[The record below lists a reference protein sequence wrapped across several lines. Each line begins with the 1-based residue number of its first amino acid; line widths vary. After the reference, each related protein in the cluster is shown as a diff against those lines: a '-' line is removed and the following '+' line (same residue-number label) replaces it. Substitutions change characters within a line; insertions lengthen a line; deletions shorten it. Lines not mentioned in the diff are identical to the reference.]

1 MFPKCLI
8 VIFLLTVVFCKA
20 MTVSSIKNGNWESAS
35 TWSSG
40 QVPTN
45 PDSIIVK
52 HYLVTNYSLTLS
64 SPTVLYITST
74 GTICGDYLMKTLCG
88 SKFINYGHLY
98 LGSIETRDGSN
109 YNVIQSKN
117 YITISGCSP
126 ATNGFANYPPNG
138 TTSVWPP
145 VFCQTIDTNWDGGT
159 SIGLL
164 ELENSQLKIYPTLLT
179 NEPLT
184 IITGVST
191 KIRLLDVMGKE
202 ILVKQIEQTTE
213 VNMSDLPSGIYF
225 LEIEINGRILK
236 KKIVKID

>member
-1 MFPKCLI
+1 MFLK
-8 VIFLLTVVFCKA
+8 FLLGVFLLSIVFCKA
-20 MTVSSIKNGNWESAS
+20 TTVSSIKNGNWESAS

-40 QVPTN
+40 QIPTN

-52 HYLVTNYSLTLS
+52 HYVVTNYSLTLS
-64 SPTVLYITST
+64 SPTILYITSA

-88 SKFINYGHLY
+88 SKFINYGHIY

-117 YITISGCSP
+117 YISIYGCSF
-126 ATNGFANYPPNG
+126 ATNGFVNYSPNG

-159 SIGLL
+159 MGLL
-164 ELENSQLKIYPTLLT
+164 ELENSQLKIYPSFLT

-184 IITGVST
+184 IITSASI
-191 KIRLLDVMGKE
+191 KIRLVDVMDKE
-202 ILVKQIEQTTE
+202 ILIKQIDNNTE
-213 VNMSDLPSGIYF
+213 VNMADLPSGIYF
-225 LEIEINGRILK
+225 LEIEINGRMLK